1 MYNSNKNNLP
11 MNTPEYRYAV
21 KYFKRRVLRVV
32 YTVASIVLI
41 AVVAFACAYF
51 SAKSSKRVESVV
63 NISIAGIEN
72 HSTLEVLTIRT
83 SEVIVD
89 SAEENEQKIDA
100 WTEYTGQG
108 IFTLDV
114 ANSEFVIDQARRRV
128 IVRTPDVVLS
138 DNFTLDYGETR
149 ELFFNNNWTN
159 DSYKDGADLAQSQLE
174 RAYTKILDTI
184 ANNPYYYDTARS
196 SAERIITSLVKGF
209 NKDINDLDVVVEV
222 GVL

>member
-1 MYNSNKNNLP
+1 MYNNKSYLP
-11 MNTPEYRYAV
+11 TNTPEYRSAV
-21 KYFKRRVLRVV
+21 QYLKRRIQKVI
-32 YTVASIVLI
+32 YTIASIVLI
-41 AVVAFACAYF
+41 AGIAFICAYF
-51 SAKSSKRVESVV
+51 SAKSSKKVETVI
-63 NISIAGIEN
+63 NISLAGIEN
-72 HSTLEVLTIRT
+72 HSILEVLTIRT

-89 SAEENEQKIDA
+89 SATENIQKIDA

-108 IFTLDV
+108 VFTLDV
-114 ANSEFVIDQARRRV
+114 ANSEFLIDQARRRV

-196 SAERIITSLVKGF
+196 SAERIIKSLIKGF
-209 NKDINDLDVVVEV
+209 NKDIKDLDVVVEV

>member
-1 MYNSNKNNLP
+1 MYNNKSYLP
-11 MNTPEYRYAV
+11 TNTPEYRYAV
-21 KYFKRRVLRVV
+21 QYLKRRIQKVI
-32 YTVASIVLI
+32 YTIASIVLI
-41 AVVAFACAYF
+41 AGIAFICAYF
-51 SAKSSKRVESVV
+51 SAKSSKKVETVI
-63 NISIAGIEN
+63 NISLAGIEN
-72 HSTLEVLTIRT
+72 HSILEVLTIRT

-89 SAEENEQKIDA
+89 NATENIQKIDA

-108 IFTLDV
+108 VFTLDV
-114 ANSEFVIDQARRRV
+114 ANSEFLIDQARRRV

-196 SAERIITSLVKGF
+196 SAERIITSLIKGF
-209 NKDINDLDVVVEV
+209 NKDIKDLDVVVEV